1 MKREL
6 EDFKSKCDIVKVVSH
21 YVSLEK
27 AGSSYRGLCPFH
39 EERTPSFYVNPEK
52 KFFHCFGCG
61 AGGDVIEFVKKI
73 ENVSFIEAVQK
84 VAEICGISPPVVTN
98 DSFYSKY
105 TLMMDSIAQA
115 YKNTLF
121 SARGKQALSYL
132 TEVRGL
138 TKEDAKKFD
147 LGYAP
152 VNSDIVMRVARQQEI
167 GTEDLI
173 KYGLITRTRDGRL
186 REFFKDRVI
195 FPIKNSS
202 GKIVAFGG
210 RTLTDK
216 GPKYINSP
224 ESRYFSKSKLL
235 YLFNTARYKIKEA
248 GFAIL
253 CEGYMD
259 AIAFHRNGFDNTCAV
274 LGTNLTKFHL
284 NMLRRVTN
292 NLLFVLD
299 SDSAGVSAMQRVA
312 KVLAGEGFNTKVI
325 VFRESKDPDEF
336 FALHGKEEFRRI
348 LGEAIDYWDFYVQQS
363 LGGFGD
369 PVKAIYRFKQA
380 ISWVSSP
387 VLKRQLVSKAAKI
400 LMIDEKDIMY
410 ELQTKKSDNVSNGS
424 SPMRMTIDDYVVYL
438 LFLNE
443 DMRSKIIKEIDPDVL
458 SPLAKKAFKIVSSG
472 VVLPQEAMKLFGKEE
487 GERFFQIFTYDEP
500 NINVDNIF
508 KLCTSKLKE
517 RKVKI
522 QIEALEREMVSTIDR
537 EQKAKLMKKAMKL
550 RSLLKKRGGAS
561 NGRK

>member
-1 MKREL
+1 VKREL